1 MGRKT
6 TDTSGQRRSAS
17 LWQTEAE
24 QTELADYMNRLLASR
39 AAAEPPTELAW
50 VAEALE
56 ASWPAVLAE
65 ADATPC

>member
-6 TDTSGQRRSAS
+6 TDSSKQT
-17 LWQTEAE
+17 LWPTEAE
-24 QTELADYMNRLLASR
+24 QTELEDYMNRLLASHG
-39 AAAEPPTELAW
+39 ATDAPSELAW

-65 ADATPC
+65 ADTTPC